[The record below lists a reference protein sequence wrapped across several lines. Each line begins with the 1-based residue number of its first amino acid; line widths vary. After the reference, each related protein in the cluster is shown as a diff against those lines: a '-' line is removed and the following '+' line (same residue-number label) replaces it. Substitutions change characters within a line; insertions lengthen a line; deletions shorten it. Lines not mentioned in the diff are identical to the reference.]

1 MSLPK
6 TTISTR
12 PTCTCVHLSNYW
24 HVLMHVGLPWTYM
37 NLVLP
42 EGARKLGGRRGC
54 SRRGTFVHALLC
66 STALLTFVSKYLD
79 FFLRMTQHVIYLQ
92 VYVIINGSVCGWGG
106 GGGRGAIAARGVA
119 FHMPWGR
126 GGKLAPP
133 TPKAMLDPGLHG
145 LYLDLS

>member
-1 MSLPK
+1 
-6 TTISTR
+6 
-12 PTCTCVHLSNYW
+12 
-24 HVLMHVGLPWTYM
+24 M

-66 STALLTFVSKYLD
+66 STALLTFFSKYSD
-79 FFLRMTQHVIYLQ
+79 FFLRMTQHVIYSQ

-106 GGGRGAIAARGVA
+106 GGGGGGAIAARGVA

-126 GGKLAPP
+126 GGGAGPP

-145 LYLDLS
+145 IYLDLS

>member
-66 STALLTFVSKYLD
+66 STALLTFVSKYSD
-79 FFLRMTQHVIYLQ
+79 FFLRMTQHVIYSQ

-106 GGGRGAIAARGVA
+106 GGGGGGGQLLPEGWHFICHGGGG
-119 FHMPWGR
+119 GR
-126 GGKLAPP
+126 RPP
-133 TPKAMLDPGLHG
+133 HPQGYA
-145 LYLDLS
+145 

>member
-1 MSLPK
+1 
-6 TTISTR
+6 
-12 PTCTCVHLSNYW
+12 
-24 HVLMHVGLPWTYM
+24 M

-66 STALLTFVSKYLD
+66 STALLTFVSKYSD
-79 FFLRMTQHVIYLQ
+79 FFLRMTQHVIYSQ

-106 GGGRGAIAARGVA
+106 CNCCQRGGISYAMGE
-119 FHMPWGR
+119 
-126 GGKLAPP
+126 GKLAPS

-145 LYLDLS
+145 IYLDLS

>member
-6 TTISTR
+6 TTISTCTR

-42 EGARKLGGRRGC
+42 EGARKLGGGEGMQSKWYICTCPVVLHR
-54 SRRGTFVHALLC
+54 FVDICQQVFGLFFTYDTTCNLLAGIC
-66 STALLTFVSKYLD
+66 NHQRKRVWL
-79 FFLRMTQHVIYLQ
+79 
-92 VYVIINGSVCGWGG
+92 GG
-106 GGGRGAIAARGVA
+106 GGGGGAIAARGVA

-133 TPKAMLDPGLHG
+133 PPRLCLIQGCMVST
-145 LYLDLS
+145 

>member
-66 STALLTFVSKYLD
+66 STALLTFFSKYSD
-79 FFLRMTQHVIYLQ
+79 FFFTYDTTCNLLAGICNHQRKRVHVA
-92 VYVIINGSVCGWGG
+92 GG
-106 GGGRGAIAARGVA
+106 GGGGG
-119 FHMPWGR
+119 GGGNCCQR
-126 GGKLAPP
+126 GGISYAMGEGGGSWPP
-133 TPKAMLDPGLHG
+133 HPQGYA
-145 LYLDLS
+145 